1 MRSASYYKGKARLAG
16 ILGIP
21 FAILVMA
28 SGYVGYQYA
37 TSNITPATVSVSGY
51 TRADATHVSAYN
63 RRPRGSVVHDEPYEG
78 LSLVSLIVFLGGA
91 YFACRPIFRFI
102 VMSPLSLLPPL
113 DPTILPPQPIEHAV
127 PVKTATA
134 RKDWLCED
142 CGARITAGKT
152 YLYYQGRGAYGRGY
166 RFCTL
171 CATKRD
177 HLKKELPRLRREYA
191 LARVKARREQCLS
204 LYGLPPE
211 SLQPNAREDH

>member
-102 VMSPLSLLPPL
+102 VMSPLSLLPLL

-127 PVKTATA
+127 PVRRPLRERTGYVKTAALESRRERPICTTRGGEHMGVDTA
-134 RKDWLCED
+134 S
-142 CGARITAGKT
+142 A
-152 YLYYQGRGAYGRGY
+152 
-166 RFCTL
+166 L
-171 CATKRD
+171 CA
-177 HLKKELPRLRREYA
+177 
-191 LARVKARREQCLS
+191 
-204 LYGLPPE
+204 PPNE
-211 SLQPNAREDH
+211 TI